1 MSKVKLFSR
10 CYQKVMKVAC
20 YFIKWPK
27 PMIVEGAGSSKEIVN
42 IIKSNNLK
50 NPLVIIDPFIDKIG
64 FMNEALE
71 GLLESGFCY
80 EKNLDVTTEP
90 KVEMVESIVSIYK
103 EKKCDSI
110 IAVGGGSV
118 IDAAKL
124 VGARINNPNKPI
136 SKMKGVLK
144 VRKQIPFMI
153 AIPTT
158 SGSGSECT
166 VAAVIKDG
174 HSKYA
179 VNSPKLV
186 PNVAVLD
193 PKFTVSLPL
202 SLTLTTGM
210 DALTHAIECYIGG
223 SNTKTTYNDSI
234 EAISLILNSLED
246 LLDDPSNLEKRLK
259 MQKASYLAGAA
270 FTRGYVGYVHSIAHA
285 LGAYYNIP
293 HGEANAVLLPYVLE
307 KYQTKIEKKMLK
319 LVDKLDFDKKISSME
334 NLSLLYLKIK
344 TLSLKVKKSVGFTK
358 INSSDYKALISH
370 IQKETW
376 PLYPV
381 PRYLEDDELMDIFE
395 KVKENA

>member
-1 MSKVKLFSR
+1 MAKIKLFSR
-10 CYQKVMKVAC
+10 IYQKIMKVAC

-27 PMIVEGAGSSKEIVN
+27 PFVIEGTNSSLEIVN
-42 IIKSNNLK
+42 VIKENKLQRPLII
-50 NPLVIIDPFIDKIG
+50 VDPFIDQIG
-64 FMNEALE
+64 LMKQTLDSLDQNNIK
-71 GLLESGFCY
+71 Y
-80 EKNLDVTTEP
+80 IKNIDVKSEP
-90 KVEMVESIVSIYK
+90 NVLMIEDIVSIYK
-103 EKKCDSI
+103 ESNCDSI
-110 IAVGGGSV
+110 IAVGGGSI
-118 IDAAKL
+118 IDTAKL
-124 VGARINNPNKPI
+124 VGARVTNPNKSI

-144 VRKQIPFMI
+144 VRKQIPFTI
-153 AIPTT
+153 TIPTT

-166 VAAVIKDG
+166 VAAVVKDG

-193 PKFTVSLPL
+193 PMFTISLPA

-210 DALTHAIECYIGG
+210 DALTHAIECYIGN
-223 SNTKTTYNDSI
+223 SNTKTTYQDSI
-234 EAISLILNSLED
+234 EAISLILNSLES
-246 LLDDPSNLEKRLK
+246 LLANAQDVEKRLQ

-293 HGEANAVLLPYVLE
+293 HGEANAVLLPLVLE
-307 KYQTKIEKKMLK
+307 KYKEKIKNKMLK
-319 LVDKLDFDKKISSME
+319 LVDKLDESNLPNEEK
-334 NLSLLYLKIK
+334 LSLFYSKIK
-344 TLSLKVKKSVGFTK
+344 SLSLKVKKSIGFTK
-358 INSSDYKALISH
+358 IDSKDYQELIKH

-381 PRYLEDDELMDIFE
+381 PRYLEDSELIDIFE

>member
-1 MSKVKLFSR
+1 MAKIKLFSR
-10 CYQKVMKVAC
+10 IYQKIMKVAC

-27 PMIVEGAGSSKEIVN
+27 PFVIEGTNSSLEIVN
-42 IIKSNNLK
+42 VIKENKLQRPLII
-50 NPLVIIDPFIDKIG
+50 VDPFIDQIG
-64 FMNEALE
+64 LMKHTLDSLDQNNIK
-71 GLLESGFCY
+71 Y
-80 EKNLDVTTEP
+80 IKNIDVKSEP
-90 KVEMVESIVSIYK
+90 NVLMIEDIVSIYK
-103 EKKCDSI
+103 ESNCDSI
-110 IAVGGGSV
+110 IAVGGGSI
-118 IDAAKL
+118 IDTAKL
-124 VGARINNPNKPI
+124 VGARVTNPNKSI

-144 VRKQIPFMI
+144 VRKQIPFTI
-153 AIPTT
+153 TIPTT

-166 VAAVIKDG
+166 VAAVVKDG

-193 PKFTVSLPL
+193 PMFTISLPV

-210 DALTHAIECYIGG
+210 DALTHAIECYIGN
-223 SNTKTTYNDSI
+223 SNTKTTYQDSI
-234 EAISLILNSLED
+234 EAISLILNSLES
-246 LLDDPSNLEKRLK
+246 LLANTQDVEKRLQ

-293 HGEANAVLLPYVLE
+293 HGEANAVLLPLVLE
-307 KYQTKIEKKMLK
+307 KYKEKIKNKMLK
-319 LVDKLDFDKKISSME
+319 LVDKLDESNLPNEEK
-334 NLSLLYLKIK
+334 LSLFYSKIK
-344 TLSLKVKKSVGFTK
+344 SLSLKVKKSIGFTK
-358 INSSDYKALISH
+358 IDSKDYQELIKH

-381 PRYLEDDELMDIFE
+381 PRYLEDSELIDIFE

>member
-1 MSKVKLFSR
+1 MAKIKLFSR
-10 CYQKVMKVAC
+10 IYQKIMKVAC

-27 PMIVEGAGSSKEIVN
+27 PFVIEGTNASLEIVN
-42 IIKSNNLK
+42 VIKENKLQR
-50 NPLVIIDPFIDKIG
+50 PLIIIDPFIDKIG
-64 FMNEALE
+64 LMKQTLDSLDQNNIK
-71 GLLESGFCY
+71 Y
-80 EKNLDVTTEP
+80 IKNTDVKSEP
-90 KVEMVESIVSIYK
+90 NVLMIEDIVDIYK
-103 EKKCDSI
+103 VNNCDSI

-118 IDAAKL
+118 IDTAKL
-124 VGARINNPNKPI
+124 VGARITNPNKSI

-144 VRKQIPFMI
+144 VRKQIPFTI
-153 AIPTT
+153 TIPTT

-166 VAAVIKDG
+166 VAAVVKDG

-193 PKFTVSLPL
+193 PMFTISLPV

-210 DALTHAIECYIGG
+210 DALTHAIECYIGN
-223 SNTKTTYNDSI
+223 SNTKTTYQDSI
-234 EAISLILNSLED
+234 EAISLILNSLES
-246 LLDDPSNLEKRLK
+246 LLANPQDLEKRLQ

-285 LGAYYNIP
+285 FGAYYNIP
-293 HGEANAVLLPYVLE
+293 HGEANAVLLPLVLE
-307 KYQTKIEKKMLK
+307 KYEEKIKNKMLK
-319 LVDKLDFDKKISSME
+319 LVDKLDESNIPNEEK
-334 NLSLLYLKIK
+334 LSLFYSKIK
-344 TLSLKVKKSVGFTK
+344 SLSLKVKKSVGFTQ
-358 INSSDYKALISH
+358 INSNDYQELIKH

-381 PRYLEDDELMDIFE
+381 PRHLEDSELVDIFE

>member
-1 MSKVKLFSR
+1 MAKIKLFSR
-10 CYQKVMKVAC
+10 IYQKIMKVAC

-27 PMIVEGAGSSKEIVN
+27 PFVIEGTNSSLEIVN
-42 IIKSNNLK
+42 VIKENKLQRPLII
-50 NPLVIIDPFIDKIG
+50 VDPFIDQIG
-64 FMNEALE
+64 LMKQTLDSLDQNNIK
-71 GLLESGFCY
+71 Y
-80 EKNLDVTTEP
+80 IKNIDVKSEP
-90 KVEMVESIVSIYK
+90 NVLMIEDIVSIYK
-103 EKKCDSI
+103 ESNCDSI
-110 IAVGGGSV
+110 IAVGGGSI
-118 IDAAKL
+118 IDTAKL
-124 VGARINNPNKPI
+124 VGARVTNPNKSI

-144 VRKQIPFMI
+144 VRKQIPFTI
-153 AIPTT
+153 TIPTT

-166 VAAVIKDG
+166 VAAVVKDG

-193 PKFTVSLPL
+193 PMFTISLPV

-210 DALTHAIECYIGG
+210 DALTHAIECYIGN
-223 SNTKTTYNDSI
+223 SNTKTTYQDSI
-234 EAISLILNSLED
+234 EAISLILNSLES
-246 LLDDPSNLEKRLK
+246 LLANTQDVEKRLQ

-293 HGEANAVLLPYVLE
+293 HGEANAVLLPLVLE
-307 KYQTKIEKKMLK
+307 KYKEKIKNKMLK
-319 LVDKLDFDKKISSME
+319 LVDKLDESNLPNEEK
-334 NLSLLYLKIK
+334 LSLFYSKIK
-344 TLSLKVKKSVGFTK
+344 SLSLKVKKSIGFTK
-358 INSSDYKALISH
+358 IDSKDYQELIKH

-381 PRYLEDDELMDIFE
+381 PRYLEDSELIDIFE

>member
-1 MSKVKLFSR
+1 MAKIKLFSR
-10 CYQKVMKVAC
+10 IYQKIMKVAC

-27 PMIVEGAGSSKEIVN
+27 PFVIEGTNSSLEIVN
-42 IIKSNNLK
+42 VIKENKLQRPLII
-50 NPLVIIDPFIDKIG
+50 VDPFIDQIG
-64 FMNEALE
+64 LMKHTLDSLDQNNIK
-71 GLLESGFCY
+71 Y
-80 EKNLDVTTEP
+80 IKNIDVKSEP
-90 KVEMVESIVSIYK
+90 NVLMIENIVDIYK
-103 EKKCDSI
+103 ESNCDSI
-110 IAVGGGSV
+110 IAVGGGSI
-118 IDAAKL
+118 IDTAKL
-124 VGARINNPNKPI
+124 VGARITNPNKSI

-144 VRKQIPFMI
+144 VRKQIPFTI
-153 AIPTT
+153 TIPTT

-166 VAAVIKDG
+166 VAAVVKDG

-193 PKFTVSLPL
+193 PMFTISLPV

-210 DALTHAIECYIGG
+210 DALTHAIECYIGN
-223 SNTKTTYNDSI
+223 SNTKTTYQDSI
-234 EAISLILNSLED
+234 EAISLILNSLES
-246 LLDDPSNLEKRLK
+246 LLANLQDVEKRLQ

-293 HGEANAVLLPYVLE
+293 HGEANAVLLPLVLE
-307 KYQTKIEKKMLK
+307 KYKEKIKNKMLK
-319 LVDKLDFDKKISSME
+319 LVDKLDESNLPNEEK
-334 NLSLLYLKIK
+334 LSLFYSKIK
-344 TLSLKVKKSVGFTK
+344 SLSLKVKKSIGFTK
-358 INSSDYKALISH
+358 IDSKDYQELIKH

-381 PRYLEDDELMDIFE
+381 PRYLEDSELIDIFE

>member
-1 MSKVKLFSR
+1 MAKIKLFSR
-10 CYQKVMKVAC
+10 IYQKIMKVAC

-27 PMIVEGAGSSKEIVN
+27 PFVIEGTNSSLEIVN
-42 IIKSNNLK
+42 VIKENKLQKPLII
-50 NPLVIIDPFIDKIG
+50 VDPFIDQIG
-64 FMNEALE
+64 LMKHTLDSLDQNNIK
-71 GLLESGFCY
+71 Y
-80 EKNLDVTTEP
+80 IKNIDVKSEP
-90 KVEMVESIVSIYK
+90 NVLMIEDIVSIYK
-103 EKKCDSI
+103 ESNCDSI
-110 IAVGGGSV
+110 IAVGGGSI
-118 IDAAKL
+118 IDTAKL
-124 VGARINNPNKPI
+124 VGARITNPNKSI

-144 VRKQIPFMI
+144 VRKQIPFTI
-153 AIPTT
+153 TIPTT

-166 VAAVIKDG
+166 VAAVVKDG

-193 PKFTVSLPL
+193 PMFTISLPV

-210 DALTHAIECYIGG
+210 DALTHAIECYIGN
-223 SNTKTTYNDSI
+223 SNTKTTYQDSI
-234 EAISLILNSLED
+234 EAISLILNSLES
-246 LLDDPSNLEKRLK
+246 LLANTQDVEKRLQ

-293 HGEANAVLLPYVLE
+293 HGEANAVLLPLVLE
-307 KYQTKIEKKMLK
+307 KYKEKIKNKMLK
-319 LVDKLDFDKKISSME
+319 LVDKLDESNLPNEEK
-334 NLSLLYLKIK
+334 LSLFYSKIK
-344 TLSLKVKKSVGFTK
+344 SLSLKVKKSIGFTK
-358 INSSDYKALISH
+358 IDSKDYQELIKH

-381 PRYLEDDELMDIFE
+381 PRYLEDSELIDIFE

>member
-1 MSKVKLFSR
+1 MAKIKLFSR
-10 CYQKVMKVAC
+10 IYQKIMKVAC

-27 PMIVEGAGSSKEIVN
+27 PFVIEGTNSSLEIVN
-42 IIKSNNLK
+42 VIKENKLQRPLII
-50 NPLVIIDPFIDKIG
+50 VDPFIDQIG
-64 FMNEALE
+64 LMKHTLDSLDQNNIK
-71 GLLESGFCY
+71 Y
-80 EKNLDVTTEP
+80 IKNIDVKSEP
-90 KVEMVESIVSIYK
+90 NVLMIEDIVSIYK
-103 EKKCDSI
+103 ESNCDSI
-110 IAVGGGSV
+110 IAVGGGSI
-118 IDAAKL
+118 IDTAKL
-124 VGARINNPNKPI
+124 VGARITNPNKSI

-144 VRKQIPFMI
+144 VRKQIPFTI
-153 AIPTT
+153 TIPTT

-166 VAAVIKDG
+166 VAAVVKDG

-193 PKFTVSLPL
+193 PMFTISLPV

-210 DALTHAIECYIGG
+210 DALTHAIECYIGN
-223 SNTKTTYNDSI
+223 SNTKTTYQDSI
-234 EAISLILNSLED
+234 EAISLILNSLES
-246 LLDDPSNLEKRLK
+246 LLANTQDVENRLQ

-293 HGEANAVLLPYVLE
+293 HGEANAVLLPLVLE
-307 KYQTKIEKKMLK
+307 KYKEKIKNKMLK
-319 LVDKLDFDKKISSME
+319 LVDKLDESNLPNEEK
-334 NLSLLYLKIK
+334 LSLFYSKIK
-344 TLSLKVKKSVGFTK
+344 SLSLKVKKSIGFTK
-358 INSSDYKALISH
+358 IDSKDYQELIKH

-381 PRYLEDDELMDIFE
+381 PRYLEDSELIDIFE

>member
-1 MSKVKLFSR
+1 
-10 CYQKVMKVAC
+10 MKVAC

-27 PMIVEGAGSSKEIVN
+27 PFVIEGTNSSLEIVN
-42 IIKSNNLK
+42 VIKENKLQRPLII
-50 NPLVIIDPFIDKIG
+50 VDPFIDQIG
-64 FMNEALE
+64 LMKHTLDSLDQNNIK
-71 GLLESGFCY
+71 Y
-80 EKNLDVTTEP
+80 IKNIDVKSEP
-90 KVEMVESIVSIYK
+90 NVLMIEDIVSIY
-103 EKKCDSI
+103 EESNCDSI
-110 IAVGGGSV
+110 IAVGGGSI
-118 IDAAKL
+118 IDTAKL
-124 VGARINNPNKPI
+124 VGARITNPNKSI

-144 VRKQIPFMI
+144 VRKQIPFTI
-153 AIPTT
+153 TIPTT

-166 VAAVIKDG
+166 VAAVVKDG

-193 PKFTVSLPL
+193 PMFTISLPV

-210 DALTHAIECYIGG
+210 DALTHAIECYIGN
-223 SNTKTTYNDSI
+223 SNTKTTYQDSI
-234 EAISLILNSLED
+234 EAISLILNSLES
-246 LLDDPSNLEKRLK
+246 LLTNTQDVEKRLQ

-293 HGEANAVLLPYVLE
+293 HGEANAVLLPLVLE
-307 KYQTKIEKKMLK
+307 KYKEKIKNKMLK
-319 LVDKLDFDKKISSME
+319 LVDKLDESNIPNEEK
-334 NLSLLYLKIK
+334 LSLFYSKIK
-344 TLSLKVKKSVGFTK
+344 SLSLKVKKSIGFTK
-358 INSSDYKALISH
+358 IDSKDYQELIKH

-381 PRYLEDDELMDIFE
+381 PRYLEDSELIDIFE

>member
-1 MSKVKLFSR
+1 MAKIKLFSR
-10 CYQKVMKVAC
+10 IYQKIMKVAC

-27 PMIVEGAGSSKEIVN
+27 PFVIEGTNSSLEIVN
-42 IIKSNNLK
+42 VIKENKLQRPLII
-50 NPLVIIDPFIDKIG
+50 VDPFIDQIG
-64 FMNEALE
+64 LMKHTLDSLDQNNIK
-71 GLLESGFCY
+71 Y
-80 EKNLDVTTEP
+80 IKNIDVKSEP
-90 KVEMVESIVSIYK
+90 NVLMIEDIVSIYK
-103 EKKCDSI
+103 ESNCDSI

-118 IDAAKL
+118 IDTAKL
-124 VGARINNPNKPI
+124 VGARVTNPNKSI

-144 VRKQIPFMI
+144 VRKQIPFTI
-153 AIPTT
+153 TIPTT

-166 VAAVIKDG
+166 VAAVVKDG

-193 PKFTVSLPL
+193 PMFTISLPV

-210 DALTHAIECYIGG
+210 DALTHAIECYIGN
-223 SNTKTTYNDSI
+223 SNTKTTYQDSI
-234 EAISLILNSLED
+234 EAISLILNSLES
-246 LLDDPSNLEKRLK
+246 LLANTQDVEKRLQ

-293 HGEANAVLLPYVLE
+293 HGEANAVLLPLVLE
-307 KYQTKIEKKMLK
+307 KYKEKIKNKMLK
-319 LVDKLDFDKKISSME
+319 LVDKLDESNLPNEEK
-334 NLSLLYLKIK
+334 LSLFYSKIK
-344 TLSLKVKKSVGFTK
+344 SLSLKVKKSIGFTK
-358 INSSDYKALISH
+358 IDSKDYQELIKH

-381 PRYLEDDELMDIFE
+381 PRYLEDSELIDIFE

>member
-1 MSKVKLFSR
+1 MAKIKLFSR
-10 CYQKVMKVAC
+10 IYQKIMKVAC

-27 PMIVEGAGSSKEIVN
+27 PFVIEGTNSSLEIVN
-42 IIKSNNLK
+42 VIKEKKLQRPLII
-50 NPLVIIDPFIDKIG
+50 VDPFIDQIG
-64 FMNEALE
+64 LMKHTLDSLDQNNIK
-71 GLLESGFCY
+71 Y
-80 EKNLDVTTEP
+80 IKNIDVKSEP
-90 KVEMVESIVSIYK
+90 NVLMIEDIVSIYK
-103 EKKCDSI
+103 ESNCDSI
-110 IAVGGGSV
+110 IAVGGGSI
-118 IDAAKL
+118 IDTAKL
-124 VGARINNPNKPI
+124 VGARITNPNKSI

-144 VRKQIPFMI
+144 VRKQIPFTI
-153 AIPTT
+153 TIPTT

-166 VAAVIKDG
+166 VAAVVKDG

-193 PKFTVSLPL
+193 PMFTISLPV

-210 DALTHAIECYIGG
+210 DALTHAIECYIGN
-223 SNTKTTYNDSI
+223 SNTKTTYQDSI
-234 EAISLILNSLED
+234 EAISLILNSLES
-246 LLDDPSNLEKRLK
+246 LLANTQDVEKRLQ

-293 HGEANAVLLPYVLE
+293 HGEANAVLLPLVLE
-307 KYQTKIEKKMLK
+307 KYKEKIKNKMLK
-319 LVDKLDFDKKISSME
+319 LVDKLDESNIPNEEK
-334 NLSLLYLKIK
+334 LSLFYSKIK
-344 TLSLKVKKSVGFTK
+344 SLSLKVKKSIGFTK
-358 INSSDYKALISH
+358 IDSKDYQELIKH

-381 PRYLEDDELMDIFE
+381 PRYLEDSELIDIFE